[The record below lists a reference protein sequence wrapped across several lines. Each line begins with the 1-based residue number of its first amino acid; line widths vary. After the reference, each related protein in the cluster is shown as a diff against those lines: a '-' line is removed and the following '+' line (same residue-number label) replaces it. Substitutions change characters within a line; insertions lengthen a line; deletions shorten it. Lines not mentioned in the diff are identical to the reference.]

1 MQPDWVSKQEL
12 DVVSFQVDPEGEDFK
27 ILAAASKV
35 GQMQSQHVQGCVAQT
50 FREVKAVSSGQWV
63 LSQT

>member
-1 MQPDWVSKQEL
+1 
-12 DVVSFQVDPEGEDFK
+12 VVSFQVDPEGEDFK